1 LSPPS
6 ARESSLANR
15 SDNSSTLSGLRD
27 RAEAKWESHRKD
39 LAEKSPEDIARLL
52 HELEVHQIEL
62 EMQNEELRSTQAQLE
77 ESHQRLSDLYDFA
90 PVGYL
95 TIDSDTHIVQANL
108 AVATMLGVER
118 GRLVGRR
125 FSRFL
130 MAQSADAVCLAQRDA
145 PQWSGELVVR
155 KADGSQMPV
164 SIEMSGA
171 DEPGSAR
178 TWRCVLIDIS
188 ARQAAEQ
195 ALRAV
200 EAMRA
205 SEDRYRGLADQIADG
220 VFVADP
226 SGRYID
232 ANRTA
237 CDLTGYTLEELKGLK
252 LEDLL
257 APDELSRLPEQLRR
271 LQDGDVVRD
280 DWHFKRKDG
289 STFVGEMVGRRL
301 PDGRLQGV
309 VRDVSEHRELEE
321 LQRRLHQLAML
332 PLEADMGE
340 VLGAIVETA
349 IDIAHSDFG
358 TIQLLDRESSGL
370 RTAAQ
375 RGFPQW
381 WIDYCRTIPNEEGA
395 RGVALRTGERVV
407 VEDVKQSPLFTGA
420 DLEMQ
425 RKVGVRALQAT
436 PIVTRTGEAIGVLST
451 HYRTPIQ
458 LGERTL
464 LLLDLLARE
473 AADII
478 SYAQAE
484 AELKRQAALLD
495 LAYDGILV
503 LHHGRI
509 TYWNEGAA
517 RIYGWSKE
525 EALGRAPQD
534 LLQTQFPESRAR
546 ILDDVTRAGH
556 WEGELVQTCR
566 DGRRVTVDSRW
577 SIQRDAEGEGFRVLE
592 ISSDI
597 TARTQAEQALRASEQ
612 QLQSYIDQA
621 GDGIYVID
629 GESGRIL
636 SANARAAQMLGY
648 SREELLQLSAAD
660 IESVHTPASIDDSH
674 RRAKQG
680 AVEIEGVHRR
690 KDGATFPVEIRM
702 TSLAPAP
709 PHRILSIVR
718 DISERKRLEQ
728 ERAEEARR
736 KDEFMAFLGHEL
748 RNPLAAIHSAVQVL
762 SGDATPAL
770 RTRME
775 DIIARQTGLM
785 RRLVDDLLEHER
797 ITHGHIQLKPNRV
810 DLAECLQRAAASVQ
824 STVDSRKQELLLQ
837 PPSESVQF
845 MADGARLDQILGN
858 LLTNASKYTGRGGR
872 IELSGAKEAR
882 EVVIRCKD
890 SGQGV
895 PREYQQKIFEAF
907 ARGPKSELGYGEAS
921 IGLGLALVKQLAEL
935 HGGTVGVGSAG
946 TGLGS
951 EFTVRLPY
959 VAPVGQAAAEEPQLA
974 RAVRRA
980 RSVVIVEDNPSV
992 GMALKAALEQ
1002 AGHSVYL
1009 FTDGPS
1015 TLVAVSSLKPD
1026 AFLIDIGLPG
1036 MDGYELAAALKH
1048 ERHAKDALRFAV
1060 SGFTQRKHALSS
1072 AFDHY
1077 FSKPV
1082 DLPALLALLDKPP
1095 TN

>member
-1 LSPPS
+1 
-6 ARESSLANR
+6 LAKG
-15 SDNSSTLSGLRD
+15 SDKSSTLPDLRN
-27 RAEAKWESHRKD
+27 RAEARWGSRHKD
-39 LAEKSPEDIARLL
+39 LTEKNPEDVARLL

-62 EMQNEELRSTQAQLE
+62 ELQNEELRRAQAELE
-77 ESHQRLSDLYDFA
+77 ESRQQFSDLYDFA

-95 TIDSDTHIVQANL
+95 TIDSDTVIVHANL
-108 AVATMLGVER
+108 AVATMLALER

-130 MAQSADAVCLAQRDA
+130 VSGSADAVQLAQRDA
-145 PQWSGELVVR
+145 PRWSGELVMR
-155 KADGSQMPV
+155 KADGSHLPV
-164 SIEMSGA
+164 SIEMAAA
-171 DEPGSAR
+171 DEPGRAQ
-178 TWRCVLIDIS
+178 TWRCVLVDIS

-195 ALRAV
+195 TLRAA
-200 EAMRA
+200 EALRA

-220 VFVADP
+220 VFIADP

-237 CDLTGYTLEELKGLK
+237 CDLTGYSLEEVMSLK

-257 APDELSRLPEQLRR
+257 ASDELSRLPEQLRR
-271 LQDGDVVRD
+271 LQNGDVVRD

-289 STFVGEMVGRRL
+289 STFVGEMVGRQL

-309 VRDVSEHRELEE
+309 VRDVSERRELEE

-358 TIQLLDRESSGL
+358 TIQLLDRESSSL
-370 RTAAQ
+370 RMAAQ

-381 WIDYCRTIPNEEGA
+381 WIDYCRTVPNEEGP

-407 VEDVKQSPLFTGA
+407 VEDVKQSPLFTAA

-425 RKVGVRALQAT
+425 RKAGVRALQAT
-436 PIVTRTGEAIGVLST
+436 PVVTRTGEAIGVLST
-451 HYRTPIQ
+451 HYRTPIR

-464 LLLDLLARE
+464 LLIDLLARE

-525 EALGRAPQD
+525 EALGREPQD

-546 ILDDVTRAGH
+546 ILDAVTRAGH

-577 SIQRDAEGEGFRVLE
+577 SIQRDAEGDGFRVLE

-621 GDGIYVID
+621 GDGIYVLD

-636 SANARAAQMLGY
+636 NANARAAQMLGY
-648 SREELLQLSAAD
+648 SPEEVLQLSAAD
-660 IESVHTPASIDDSH
+660 IESVHTPASIDDFHSRTRH
-674 RRAKQG
+674 G
-680 AVEIEGVHRR
+680 VVEVEGMHRR
-690 KDGATFPVEIRM
+690 KDGSTFPVEIRM
-702 TSLAPAP
+702 TSLTPTQP
-709 PHRILSIVR
+709 QRILSIVR
-718 DISERKRLEQ
+718 DISERRRLEQ
-728 ERAEEARR
+728 ERGEEARR

-748 RNPLAAIHSAVQVL
+748 RNPLAAIHTAVQVL
-762 SGDATPAL
+762 SGDTTPAL

-775 DIIARQTGLM
+775 DTIVRQTALM

-797 ITHGHIQLKPNRV
+797 ITHGHIELEPSRV
-810 DLAECLQRAAASVQ
+810 DLADCLKRAVVDVQ
-824 STVDSRKQELLLQ
+824 STVADRHQELRLRV
-837 PPSESVQF
+837 PSEPVRF
-845 MADGARLDQILGN
+845 VADDMRLTQIVGN
-858 LLTNASKYTGRGGR
+858 LLTNASKYTVPGGR
-872 IELSGAKEAR
+872 IELSGAR
-882 EVVIRCKD
+882 EGRDLVIRCKD
-890 SGQGV
+890 NGQGV
-895 PREYQQKIFEAF
+895 PREYQQTIFEPF
-907 ARGPKSELGYGEAS
+907 ARGPKTELGYGEAS
-921 IGLGLALVKQLAEL
+921 VGLGLALVKQLTEL
-935 HGGTVGVGSAG
+935 HGGTIAVESAG

-951 EFTVRLPY
+951 EFTVRLPF
-959 VAPVGQAAAEEPQLA
+959 VGTLHQTAAGEAQLA
-974 RAVRRA
+974 RAARRA

-992 GMALKAALEQ
+992 GAALKAALEQ
-1002 AGHSVYL
+1002 AGHSVHL
-1009 FTDGPS
+1009 FTDGAS
-1015 TLVAVSSLKPD
+1015 ALAATSSLTPD
-1026 AFLIDIGLPG
+1026 VFLIDIRLPG
-1036 MDGYELAAALKH
+1036 MDGYDVAAALK
-1048 ERHAKDALRFAV
+1048 RQSRTKDALRLAV
-1060 SGFTQRKHALSS
+1060 SGFKQRKHALSGT
-1072 AFDHY
+1072 FDRY
-1077 FSKPV
+1077 FKKPV
-1082 DLPALLALLDKPP
+1082 DVPALLALLDELT